1 MSSFI
6 FPLESVKTGTFELEE
21 VVSTKISVKF
31 KKGIVVVSVKV
42 EEVVDDVVIDRVQ
55 KNSLHLNFVQLTLKS
70 TSK

>member
-21 VVSTKISVKF
+21 VVSTKISVRF
-31 KKGIVVVSVKV
+31 KKGIVVVSVIV

-55 KNSLHLNFVQLTLKS
+55 KILCIHTAWERLLVEK
-70 TSK
+70 

>member
-6 FPLESVKTGTFELEE
+6 FPLESVKTGAFELEE

-31 KKGIVVVSVKV
+31 KKGIVVASVKV

-55 KNSLHLNFVQLTLKS
+55 KNSLH
-70 TSK
+70 